1 MSQAV
6 GRSSLVLFASL
17 VACAV
22 GTPFE
27 STGFA
32 VEIIAHR
39 GSSYTAPENTLASI
53 ELAWREQTDA
63 VEIDIWR
70 TADGRIA
77 VSHDEK
83 LQRTAGR
90 PEKISQLRLADLQQL
105 DVGSWKGPTWAGQR
119 IPTLEAVLATIPA
132 GRRLFVEIKAGPE
145 ILDEF
150 VRVVKASGK
159 QSAQVVVIAF
169 KFEVAKGVK
178 DKMPELA
185 VYWLRG
191 TCPRK
196 DKKTDKWLDRPEEV
210 LTTCRTAGFE
220 GLDLARDSKLT
231 REYVDQMHK
240 LGLKLYAWTVNSPDE
255 ARRLVELGV
264 DGITT
269 DRPGW
274 LREQLKI
281 AN

>member
-1 MSQAV
+1 MPRAYRP
-6 GRSSLVLFASL
+6 RSLILLASL
-17 VACAV
+17 VACV
-22 GTPFE
+22 LGTPLE
-27 STGFA
+27 PKGFA

-39 GSSYTAPENTLASI
+39 GSSFTAPENTLASI

-63 VEIDIWR
+63 VEIDIWL

-77 VSHDEK
+77 LSHDEK
-83 LQRTAGR
+83 LQRTAGH
-90 PEKISQLRLADLQQL
+90 PEKVSQLRLAALQQL
-105 DVGSWKGPTWAGQR
+105 DVGSWKGAAWAGER
-119 IPTLEAVLATIPA
+119 IPSLEAALATIPE
-132 GRRLFVEIKAGPE
+132 GKRMFVEIKAGPE

-159 QSAQVVVIAF
+159 KPAQVVVIAF
-169 KFEVAKGVK
+169 KFEVAEGVK
-178 DKMPELA
+178 EKMPELA

-191 TCPRK
+191 TSPRK
-196 DKKTDKWLDRPEEV
+196 DKKTGKWIDQPDEV
-210 LTTCRTAGFE
+210 LATCRKAGFD

-240 LGLKLYAWTVNSPDE
+240 LGLKLYVWTVNSPEE

-274 LREQLKI
+274 LRGQLGI